1 MISFHFRLKPQL
13 RANDSR
19 GPSECAFLL
28 LINIVMIAILG
39 YKNIRQCHTLTQNVS
54 GLVSYI
60 RKVILAVGIRPSSLR
75 QLFPL
80 PARASCSFAAA
91 VRRCWQQSWRPQC
104 HFSAW
109 DVCLSLM
116 LLLDLSWTLSGN
128 SCYEFILFYV
138 CAWLY
143 EGFCLKHFTRNR
155 PEDGR
160 RGRMPA

>member
-1 MISFHFRLKPQL
+1 MISFHFGLKPQL
-13 RANDSR
+13 RTNDSR
-19 GPSECAFLL
+19 GPAECAFLL
-28 LINIVMIAILG
+28 FINIVMIAILG
-39 YKNIRQCHTLTQNVS
+39 YENIRQWYTLTQNVS

-60 RKVILAVGIRPSSLR
+60 RKVILAVGIRPSSLW

-109 DVCLSLM
+109 DVCLSLI
-116 LLLDLSWTLSGN
+116 LLLDLSWILSGN
-128 SCYEFILFYV
+128 LCCEFILFYV

-143 EGFCLKHFTRNR
+143 EGFC
-155 PEDGR
+155 
-160 RGRMPA
+160 